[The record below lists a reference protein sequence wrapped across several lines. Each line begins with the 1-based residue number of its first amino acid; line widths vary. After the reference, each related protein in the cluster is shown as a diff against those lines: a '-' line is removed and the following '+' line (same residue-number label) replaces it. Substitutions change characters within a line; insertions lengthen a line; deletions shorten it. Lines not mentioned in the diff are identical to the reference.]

1 MKVEFHRDAFRRVDY
16 LLVSPIE
23 NKGRDLDQTPGM
35 KKKKKKIL
43 IYNCT
48 LSAVFIWTCGWKGGG
63 WGGGG
68 GRWGGARSTLR
79 FLNLNFKSAD
89 SIFRLSVQSLS

>member
-35 KKKKKKIL
+35 QKKKKK
-43 IYNCT
+43 N
-48 LSAVFIWTCGWKGGG
+48 F
-63 WGGGG
+63 
-68 GRWGGARSTLR
+68 
-79 FLNLNFKSAD
+79 NL
-89 SIFRLSVQSLS
+89 

>member
-35 KKKKKKIL
+35 LKKKKKIL

-48 LSAVFIWTCGWKGGG
+48 FSAVFIWTCGWKGGG
-63 WGGGG
+63 G
-68 GRWGGARSTLR
+68 RSTLR